1 MIYKREKVIIKHS
14 KRFLIASS
22 FSWRFF
28 YICSTMD
35 KILKIGHR
43 GAKGY
48 EPENTLV
55 AFEKA
60 IEMGA
65 DGIELDVHLSL
76 DGHLI
81 VIHDETIDRT
91 TNGKGEVNQLTLQEL
106 KSFSVDGKQK
116 IPTLE
121 EVLDLVNKRC
131 FVNIELKNQ
140 DTAEKVVQIIEH
152 YILEKKWNNSHFFV
166 SSFDWNALQQVRF
179 LNENIRIGVLTET
192 DLDLAISFARFMK
205 AEALHPDFQFLTN
218 ENTAKIQEKGILVFP
233 WTVNDKEDIQKIKS
247 FKVDGIITDFL
258 DRI

>member
-1 MIYKREKVIIKHS
+1 MNR
-14 KRFLIASS
+14 
-22 FSWRFF
+22 
-28 YICSTMD
+28 
-35 KILKIGHR
+35 ILKIGHR

-55 AFEKA
+55 SFDKA
-60 IEMGA
+60 IQMGA

-91 TNGKGEVNQLTLQEL
+91 TNGKGVVNQMTLQEL
-106 KSFSVDGKQK
+106 KSFIIKENYT

-121 EVLDLVNKRC
+121 EVLDLVNQRC

-140 DTAEKVVQIIEH
+140 DTAEKVVQLIES
-152 YILEKKWNNSHFFV
+152 YISDKNWSINNFLV

-192 DLDLAISFARFMK
+192 DLNLALSFSRFLK
-205 AEALHPDFQFLTN
+205 AEALHPDFQLLTN
-218 ENTAKIQEKGILVFP
+218 EYTLKIQEKGIQVFP
-233 WTVNDKEDIQKIKS
+233 WTVNEMEDIQRMKS

>member
-1 MIYKREKVIIKHS
+1 MK
-14 KRFLIASS
+14 A
-22 FSWRFF
+22 FF
-28 YICSTMD
+28 YFSRMD

-48 EPENTLV
+48 EPENTLIS
-55 AFEKA
+55 FEKA

-91 TNGKGEVNQLTLQEL
+91 TNGIGIVNQLTLQVL
-106 KSFSVDGKQK
+106 KSFTINERYN

-121 EVLDLVNKRC
+121 EVLDLVDQRC

-140 DTAEKVVQIIEH
+140 DTAEKVVQLIEH
-152 YILEKKWNNSHFFV
+152 YISDKNWNNDHFLV

-179 LNENIRIGVLTET
+179 FNENIRIGVLTET
-192 DLDLAISFARFMK
+192 DLDLAISFARFIK
-205 AEALHPDFQFLTN
+205 AEALHPDYQLLTH
-218 ENTAKIQEKGILVFP
+218 EYTAKIQEKGILVFP
-233 WTVNDKEDIQKIKS
+233 WTVNEKIDIQRMKS
-247 FKVDGIITDFL
+247 FNVNGIITDFL
-258 DRI
+258 DRV

>member
-1 MIYKREKVIIKHS
+1 MN
-14 KRFLIASS
+14 
-22 FSWRFF
+22 
-28 YICSTMD
+28 

-55 AFEKA
+55 SFEKA

-91 TNGKGEVNQLTLQEL
+91 TNGKGFVNQLALQEL
-106 KSFSVDGKQK
+106 KSFKINDEHE

-121 EVLDLVNKRC
+121 EVLDLVNQRC

-140 DTAEKVVQIIEH
+140 DTAEKVVQLIEH
-152 YILEKKWNNSHFFV
+152 YISDKNWNHNHFIV

-179 LNENIRIGVLTET
+179 LNGNIRIGILTET
-192 DLDLAISFARFMK
+192 DLNLALSFARFLK
-205 AEALHPDFQFLTN
+205 AEALHPDFQLLTN
-218 ENTAKIQEKGILVFP
+218 EYTAKIQEKGIQVFP
-233 WTVNDKEDIQKIKS
+233 WTVNEMDNIQRMKS
-247 FKVDGIITDFL
+247 FNVDGIITDFL
-258 DRI
+258 DRV

>member
-1 MIYKREKVIIKHS
+1 MN
-14 KRFLIASS
+14 
-22 FSWRFF
+22 
-28 YICSTMD
+28 

-55 AFEKA
+55 SFEKA

-76 DGHLI
+76 DSHLI

-91 TNGKGEVNQLTLQEL
+91 TNGKGVVNQLTLQEL
-106 KSFSVDGKQK
+106 KSFRINEKYE
-116 IPTLE
+116 IPTLD
-121 EVLDLVNKRC
+121 EVLDLVNQRC

-140 DTAEKVVQIIEH
+140 DTAEKVVQLIEH
-152 YILEKKWNNSHFFV
+152 YISEKNWNYDHFLV

-205 AEALHPDFQFLTN
+205 AEALHPDFQLLTN
-218 ENTAKIQEKGILVFP
+218 EYTAKIKEKGIQVFP
-233 WTVNDKEDIQKIKS
+233 WTVNEIDAIQRMKS

-258 DRI
+258 DRV